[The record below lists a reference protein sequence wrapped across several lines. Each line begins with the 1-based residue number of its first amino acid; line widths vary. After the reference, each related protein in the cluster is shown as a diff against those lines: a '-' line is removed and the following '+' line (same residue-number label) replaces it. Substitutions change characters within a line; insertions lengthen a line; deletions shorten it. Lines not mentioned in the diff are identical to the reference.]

1 MILVSDNIGCVLAV
15 LEWLTKGVLASEWD
29 EWLGDSSL
37 ASPLITR
44 CGLAL
49 LRMVK
54 K

>member
-1 MILVSDNIGCVLAV
+1 MILVSDNISYVSSILDWLRESVLTSG
-15 LEWLTKGVLASEWD
+15 LD